1 MLHTCTLSSVR
12 RRETE
17 SQNDNIVERDNN
29 VPYKKVYRQLQISG
43 QLHYTLHSHESYKN
57 THLAVTKQYHAMRPL
72 GNLGGAGLA
81 LSLIEGVP
89 LGM

>member
-17 SQNDNIVERDNN
+17 SQNNDIVEHDNN
-29 VPYKKVYRQLQISG
+29 VTYKKVYRQPQISG
-43 QLHYTLHSHESYKN
+43 QLRHTLHGHEFQNNIK
-57 THLAVTKQYHAMRPL
+57 LAVTKQYHAMRPL